1 MKTKIER
8 FKYLFTDYS
17 LLSTNR
23 NGIEGLSADYSLLS
37 TNRGIA
43 LVAALVITLAV
54 SVLIIGT
61 LYVVTQST
69 IMSGA
74 GKRYATVS
82 EAADGSI
89 QVMKDAIQLITK
101 GESVSSLPIVD
112 AKPSCLVDSVLFNEN
127 VSCTT
132 TLTLPGS
139 DIFSSYSANIT
150 VTRLYASPL
159 PGSRLE
165 FPKPS
170 GGPPSTAI
178 YYRIS
183 AIVTGPGGTRAET
196 SALYR
201 YVS

>member
-8 FKYLFTDYS
+8 YKCLFTV
-17 LLSTNR
+17 
-23 NGIEGLSADYSLLS
+23 YSLLS

-89 QVMKDAIQLITK
+89 QVMKDAIQLIAK
-101 GESVSSLPIVD
+101 GEPVSSLPIVD
-112 AKPSCLVDSVLFNEN
+112 ANPACLVDSILFNEN
-127 VSCTT
+127 VGCTT